1 MEKNHTLRIYIKS
14 GDLIRNT
21 EVITEMDPYLE
32 MVYKEQKWRSRVLN
46 EAGMHPVWDINDYFE
61 IVVSDEDKDKEVT
74 FECLEKDVF
83 IDDHVG
89 VGKFKVSEMIKNKI
103 LTVDIHYPTYESNKS
118 GLITF

>member
-1 MEKNHTLRIYIKS
+1 MEKNHTLRIYLKS

-118 GLITF
+118 GSITF

>member
-89 VGKFKVSEMIKNKI
+89 VGKFKVSEIIKNPINKHV
-103 LTVDIHYPTYESNKS
+103 LSLSMFVYFTFNLNSN
-118 GLITF
+118 